1 MDDLIIILILCVA
14 FLLVILVSLL
24 CLENI
29 NRTKISYFK
38 KINKLLKRFNLLR
51 SSTLDLDIYIDF
63 LTVLKDYVYLIE
75 LYKIENPTKTGKIIL
90 ISLNKLLSLV
100 TEYSKSMLV
109 VKDTDIIKPS
119 DFKKI
124 IEDSL
129 KETTD
134 VIEKDISIIKQKK
147 LIQIVDIIKDIN
159 K

>member
-147 LIQIVDIIKDIN
+147 LIQIINIIKNIN

>member
-1 MDDLIIILILCVA
+1 MDDLIIILILCLV
-14 FLLVILVSLL
+14 FLFVVLVSLL
-24 CLENI
+24 CLDHI

-51 SSTLDLDIYIDF
+51 SSTLGLDIYIDF
-63 LTVLKDYVYLIE
+63 LTVLKDYVYLIN
-75 LYKIENPTKTGKIIL
+75 LYKLENPTKTGKVIL
-90 ISLNKLLSLV
+90 ISLNKLLSLL
-100 TEYSKSMLV
+100 TEYNKSILV
-109 VKDTDIIKPS
+109 VKETDIIKPS

-129 KETTD
+129 KETID

>member
-100 TEYSKSMLV
+100 TEYNKSMLV

>member
-1 MDDLIIILILCVA
+1 MNDLILILILCLM
-14 FLLVILVSLL
+14 FLLVAFMSLL
-24 CLENI
+24 YLDHIDQTE
-29 NRTKISYFK
+29 ISYFK
-38 KINKLLKRFNLLR
+38 KINKLLKKFNLLQ
-51 SSTLDLDIYIDF
+51 SSTLGLNIYTDF
-63 LTVLKDYVYLIE
+63 LTVLEDYVYLIE
-75 LYKIENPTKTGKIIL
+75 LYKMENPTKTGKVIL

-100 TEYSKSMLV
+100 TEYSKSILV

-129 KETTD
+129 KETID

-147 LIQIVDIIKDIN
+147 LIQIINIIKDIN

>member
-134 VIEKDISIIKQKK
+134 VIEKDISIIKQK
-147 LIQIVDIIKDIN
+147 N
-159 K
+159 